1 MVAVLREG
9 LEYVLSPSSPQGKD
23 DRSSSHDL
31 GEPFFKTPN
40 SFIDIGERE
49 PPMTRVLKSKFFG
62 GGPVTADV
70 TRVNILA
77 LSGAS

>member
-40 SFIDIGERE
+40 SFIDIDGDGAAVVAVFDGLQSLAAARTS
-49 PPMTRVLKSKFFG
+49 PP
-62 GGPVTADV
+62 
-70 TRVNILA
+70 
-77 LSGAS
+77 LSH